1 MTSATKRRTRGH
13 VVADLA
19 VNHVERAV
27 LLAGHTLNPIRHD
40 YGVDATVDFYG
51 RDGRDLSLSV
61 ALQVRGS
68 DRPAYVAGGA
78 FVAARVETQHL
89 TAWLNRSLIVF
100 LAVYDSGRDR
110 AYAGQVRTMAQA
122 ALAGR
127 PPGRTVTL
135 RVPAT
140 PLTPAGIGLWLEA
153 ARAATE
159 AATTG
164 SRG

>member
-1 MTSATKRRTRGH
+1 MSGPDRKRRTRGH

-27 LLAGHTLNPIRHD
+27 LLAGHAMNVARHD

-68 DRPAYVAGGA
+68 DRPAYVGSGA

-89 TAWLNRSLIVF
+89 TAWLNRSVPVY
-100 LAVYDSGRDR
+100 LAFYDAGRDV
-110 AYAGQVRTMAQA
+110 AYAARVRTLADA
-122 ALAGR
+122 APRRR
-127 PPGRTVTL
+127 PIVRTVTL
-135 RVPAT
+135 RVPTA
-140 PLTPAGIGLWLEA
+140 PLGPAGVAAWVEA
-153 ARAATE
+153 ARRLRF
-159 AATTG
+159 G
-164 SRG
+164 GG